1 MLNNYK
7 TRCMYMYITV
17 IYAPPGR
24 HGELGRRIQQELC
37 KDRANR
43 AKRRLHAK
51 MKQFTSK
58 QAKEVKTKMSK
69 DKGVKIQAKPKF

>member
-1 MLNNYK
+1 
-7 TRCMYMYITV
+7 MYITV